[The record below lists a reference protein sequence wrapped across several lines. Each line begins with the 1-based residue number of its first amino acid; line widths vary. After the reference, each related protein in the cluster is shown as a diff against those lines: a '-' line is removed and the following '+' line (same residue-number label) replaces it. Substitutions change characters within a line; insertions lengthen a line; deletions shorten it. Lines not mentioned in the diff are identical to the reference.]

1 VFLFLLFRDSVYCSP
16 SVIRTIFGRGGG
28 MAQTTLLAKVKH
40 LKVEYCAQQY
50 DDDDDIIYCN
60 NHFIVFL

>member
-1 VFLFLLFRDSVYCSP
+1 
-16 SVIRTIFGRGGG
+16 